1 MDLESPPNERKS
13 LGDFVEK
20 FWNYMAS
27 LKERNKFKL
36 TLFLRICAAI
46 LYNSYFV
53 AAIYYA
59 HLKELDIDWC
69 GGVGMLVILT
79 VIVYCG
85 LFYYKVFKP
94 LWGDSAYSRVILP
107 LTLILERCWS
117 YR

>member
-20 FWNYMAS
+20 FWNYAGN
-27 LKERNKFKL
+27 LAERNKFKI
-36 TLFLRICAAI
+36 TLFLRIIIAV
-46 LYNSYFV
+46 LYNCYFV
-53 AAIYYA
+53 AAIYYVRI
-59 HLKELDIDWC
+59 KELDIDWC
-69 GGVGMLVILT
+69 GGVGMLIIIT

-94 LWGDSAYSRVILP
+94 LCGESAYSRVILP
-107 LTLILERCWS
+107 LNLILERCWI

>member
-20 FWNYMAS
+20 FWNYAGNFA
-27 LKERNKFKL
+27 ERHKFKI
-36 TLFLRICAAI
+36 TLFLRIIVAV
-46 LYNSYFV
+46 LYNCYFV
-53 AAIYYA
+53 AAIYYVR
-59 HLKELDIDWC
+59 LKELDIDWC
-69 GGVGMLVILT
+69 GGVGMLIIIT

-94 LWGDSAYSRVILP
+94 LCGDSAYSRVILP
-107 LTLILERCWS
+107 LNLILERCWS